1 MALGMFVI
9 CHDSY
14 LLACLS
20 WFLPHVIC
28 HGHCPSISVPFTPFH
43 FCTLFPECS
52 ILRGEGDLMQTRIG
66 SYIRVDLWMAIV
78 VTSPT
83 TPPPTYLCPRWRKPR
98 DYSPN
103 ALPNNNSPQ
112 FQDTVSCRVGDQLY
126 AGLTSLCRARELRK
140 TAGLGNFLLQNRAS

>member
-103 ALPNNNSPQ
+103 AHPNHNSPQ
-112 FQDTVSCRVGDQLY
+112 FSRHCFLQGWRSALCRVNFFMQGERTKKD
-126 AGLTSLCRARELRK
+126 CRVRK
-140 TAGLGNFLLQNRAS
+140 FSFTK